1 MRHLEL
7 VDGTSNKFWE
17 IDYTDGDGEFTVTW
31 GRTGTAGQTQ
41 TKEFATSDK
50 AATEYTKLVAE
61 KTKKG
66 YAELGA
72 TASTPS
78 ATKPT
83 PLAATSTQATA
94 VSDAS
99 VSDASSVTSVPP
111 DNVNDQTRKRV
122 PIPK

>member
-31 GRTGTAGQTQ
+31 GRIGTAGQTQ

-50 AATEYTKLVAE
+50 AATEYAKLVAE

-66 YAELGA
+66 YSALD
-72 TASTPS
+72 TTTSTPS
-78 ATKPT
+78 AAKPT
-83 PLAATSTQATA
+83 PRAATGTQAHCGF
-94 VSDAS
+94 
-99 VSDASSVTSVPP
+99 
-111 DNVNDQTRKRV
+111 
-122 PIPK
+122 